1 LSGHADPGQMVDWI
15 AGGGRAP
22 SMVMLNHGD
31 PVARE
36 GMRARLQRAG
46 VSSVDTPMPLSPVSV
61 A

>member
-1 LSGHADPGQMVDWI
+1 MVDWI

-46 VSSVDTPMPLSPVSV
+46 VPSVDTPAPQSPIAVG
-61 A
+61 